1 MRSPLSITVIVLA
14 GALAG
19 CATGVADTES
29 RLTQAGFRQMPADTP
44 KRVEHLQ
51 TLPPQKLIK
60 RTSSGKSYYVFAD
73 PSGCKCLYVGDDAA
87 YAKYKTLV
95 QQQQDAMALE
105 EQREDA
111 GFEGVGAK

>member
-1 MRSPLSITVIVLA
+1 MRRAITIIAL
-14 GALAG
+14 GGGLAG
-19 CATGVADTES
+19 CASMGVSDTES

-51 TLPPQKLIK
+51 TLPPYKLIK
-60 RTSSGKSYYVFAD
+60 RTTGGKSYYVFAD
-73 PSGCKCLYVGDDAA
+73 PSGCKCLYVGAAAA

-105 EQREDA
+105 EQREDE